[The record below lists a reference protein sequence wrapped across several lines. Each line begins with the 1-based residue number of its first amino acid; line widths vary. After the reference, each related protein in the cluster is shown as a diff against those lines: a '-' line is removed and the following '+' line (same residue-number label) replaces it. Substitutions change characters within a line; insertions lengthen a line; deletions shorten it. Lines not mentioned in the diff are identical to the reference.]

1 MHLSL
6 CPSIVESE
14 FPEFPLF
21 SLYCCALDSLLMTAD
36 DCLRMTAD
44 DDLPMTTNDSL
55 PMKCMVGKLIWQLMT
70 ADDRLLAYGMSAFL

>member
-1 MHLSL
+1 
-6 CPSIVESE
+6 
-14 FPEFPLF
+14 
-21 SLYCCALDSLLMTAD
+21 MTAD